1 MPLCLEGL
9 LYKWRLPLV
18 ARRPPQHVLV
28 LDTGKNLA
36 HLRLLVVMHGY
47 EVVDVVEVH
56 RPGSPR
62 RRCDAFAFQ
71 IDASMTAIWR
81 AGFAAVAFV
90 PHVSLGGAPRR
101 PRRSHAI
108 VRCKLAFLEGL
119 YSASAGTAQE
129 SASPRVSKL
138 PFARRVSEQSIL
150 SSPAARG
157 KGAITVCG

>member
-56 RPGSPR
+56 GPGSSGQPR
-62 RRCDAFAFQ
+62 AACCDAFAFQ
-71 IDASMTAIWR
+71 AAPIDMMTAIWR
-81 AGFAAVAFV
+81 V
-90 PHVSLGGAPRR
+90 LR
-101 PRRSHAI
+101 P
-108 VRCKLAFLEGL
+108 
-119 YSASAGTAQE
+119 
-129 SASPRVSKL
+129 
-138 PFARRVSEQSIL
+138 
-150 SSPAARG
+150 
-157 KGAITVCG
+157 

>member
-56 RPGSPR
+56 PGSPR
-62 RRCDAFAFQ
+62 RPLRRVCLQAARS
-71 IDASMTAIWR
+71 ISMTAISV
-81 AGFAAVAFV
+81 AGFAAA
-90 PHVSLGGAPRR
+90 
-101 PRRSHAI
+101 
-108 VRCKLAFLEGL
+108 
-119 YSASAGTAQE
+119 
-129 SASPRVSKL
+129 
-138 PFARRVSEQSIL
+138 
-150 SSPAARG
+150 
-157 KGAITVCG
+157 